1 MNILMPMVLSNTL
14 IGDESGYIKVLFEI
28 KRKTIL
34 EYILE
39 RLAVIPN
46 ARFHFVVRRS
56 DIKTH
61 HIDSIIKLLLPAAN
75 IVVAQGETK
84 GSACS
89 CLLAV
94 DAIGGEEPLMIVG
107 SDQIIN
113 RDLTEI
119 VNRFAS
125 SELDGGAVIFEDVHP
140 RWSFVRLDESGFVI
154 EAAEKRPISKN
165 ACAGYYYF
173 RSGRI
178 FLNAAMQMIRK
189 REPVNEQY
197 YVCPVFNEMIVA
209 GQKIGVCEINKS
221 DYFSLTS
228 EKGMEDFESH
238 IEHAGRQT
246 RR

>member
-14 IGDESGYIKVLFEI
+14 IGGESGYIKVLFEI

-75 IVVAQGETK
+75 IIVAQGETK

-94 DAIGGEEPLMIVG
+94 DAIDDEEPLMIVG

-113 RDLTEI
+113 RNLNEI
-119 VNRFAS
+119 VNWFES
-125 SELDGGAVIFEDVHP
+125 SGFDGGAVIFEDVHP

-173 RSGRI
+173 GSGRI
-178 FLNAAMQMIRK
+178 FLNAAMRMIRK

-197 YVCPVFNEMIVA
+197 YVCPVFNEMIVT
-209 GQKIGVCEINKS
+209 GQKIGVYEISKS
-221 DYFSLTS
+221 EYFSLTS

-238 IEHAGRQT
+238 IENTYG
-246 RR
+246 